1 MEGDFTRFPIEKYKI
16 SEPLGQGGFGSVI
29 SYIIMQKEDPL
40 PDIVAVKIFQQK
52 HASNLH
58 REKDIMEALA
68 VNRHPN
74 IVKYFG
80 ICQALGQQALVYEV
94 FDIDLMEFMMKKN
107 ASIHNVE
114 SRNILHQIA
123 KALQHM
129 RNVKTVHRDIKPQN
143 ALLKFSKTREIK
155 VC

>member
-1 MEGDFTRFPIEKYKI
+1 MEGNFTRFPIEKYKI

-40 PDIVAVKIFQQK
+40 PDIVAMKIFQQK

-58 REKDIMEALA
+58 REKDIMEAIT

-80 ICQALGQQALVYEV
+80 MCQLPRGQQALVYYV
-94 FDIDLMEFMMKKN
+94 PK
-107 ASIHNVE
+107 
-114 SRNILHQIA
+114 
-123 KALQHM
+123 
-129 RNVKTVHRDIKPQN
+129 
-143 ALLKFSKTREIK
+143 
-155 VC
+155 

>member
-80 ICQALGQQALVYEV
+80 ICQALGQQPLVQGVRKFLPQLCQALASTYVVTMKYPFNHV
-94 FDIDLMEFMMKKN
+94 IHTRREF
-107 ASIHNVE
+107 
-114 SRNILHQIA
+114 
-123 KALQHM
+123 
-129 RNVKTVHRDIKPQN
+129 
-143 ALLKFSKTREIK
+143 F
-155 VC
+155 